1 MMKKH
6 RESYAQFASTFPAE
20 TIQKWTIMIE
30 DWKKDR
36 TKPSPYAEP
45 ENSERILSFL
55 SGFIDFE
62 Q

>member
-6 RESYAQFASTFPAE
+6 REAYEQFVSTFPSE
-20 TIQKWTIMIE
+20 TIQKWTIMVE
-30 DWKKDR
+30 DWKKDH

-45 ENSERILSFL
+45 ENSKRSPRSRAVIL
-55 SGFIDFE
+55 IMK